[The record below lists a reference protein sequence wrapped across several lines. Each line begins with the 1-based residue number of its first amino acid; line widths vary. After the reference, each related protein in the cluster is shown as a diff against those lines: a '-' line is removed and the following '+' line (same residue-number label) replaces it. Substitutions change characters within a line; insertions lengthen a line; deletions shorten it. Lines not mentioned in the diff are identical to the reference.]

1 MRPGS
6 PRFALAI
13 ALFVVLLVAAVALRL
28 VNERR
33 GAATSPGPRAAAPG
47 VDGVDREKARD
58 ALAALPDA
66 EPGEALTGA
75 DPLEGMEDPA
85 VAWSKVDLEEIRKA
99 MPDNIYWKMGVPTQD
114 PEVQLERERERDR
127 WNVEYGKVLSNTA
140 TAEEVDAYYAYEE
153 LRSSDYMEF
162 IIYTLTH
169 YGDVIPKRDAALLKL
184 AGEMHLAKLE
194 EIPRKQAEA
203 HERRKQ
209 HEAVR
214 QAWLAEQKAFEGTG
228 EGGK

>member
-1 MRPGS
+1 MRLRS
-6 PRFALAI
+6 PRSALAI
-13 ALFVVLLVAAVALRL
+13 AVGVVLLVAAVGLRWVNDRRAVPAPPSGATALAPD
-28 VNERR
+28 
-33 GAATSPGPRAAAPG
+33 GADGSAAPD
-47 VDGVDREKARD
+47 V
-58 ALAALPDA
+58 LAQIPDLDPDDPFA
-66 EPGEALTGA
+66 GA
-75 DPLEGMEDPA
+75 DPMDGEQDPA
-85 VAWSKVDLEEIRKA
+85 IAWSKVDLEEIRKA
-99 MPDNIYWKMGVPTQD
+99 MPDNLYWKMGVPTQD

-127 WNVEYGKVLSNTA
+127 WNVAYGKVLSNTA

-194 EIPRKQAEA
+194 EIPRRQAEA

>member
-1 MRPGS
+1 MPPGS
-6 PRFALAI
+6 PRTALAI
-13 ALFVVLLVAAVALRL
+13 AVFVLLLVAAVALRL
-28 VNERR
+28 VNEQR
-33 GAATSPGPRAAAPG
+33 TAPG
-47 VDGVDREKARD
+47 RSSPASAR
-58 ALAALPDA
+58 A
-66 EPGEALTGA
+66 PGEAIAQSARDLLARIPGLDSDSPLAGA
-75 DPLEGMEDPA
+75 DPLDGEEDPA
-85 VAWSKVDLEEIRKA
+85 IAWSKVDLEEIRKA
-99 MPDNIYWKMGVPTQD
+99 MPDNVYWKMGVPSQD

-127 WNVEYGKVLSNTA
+127 WNVAYGKVLSNTA
-140 TAEEVDAYYAYEE
+140 TAEEIDAYYAHEE

-228 EGGK
+228 EDGK